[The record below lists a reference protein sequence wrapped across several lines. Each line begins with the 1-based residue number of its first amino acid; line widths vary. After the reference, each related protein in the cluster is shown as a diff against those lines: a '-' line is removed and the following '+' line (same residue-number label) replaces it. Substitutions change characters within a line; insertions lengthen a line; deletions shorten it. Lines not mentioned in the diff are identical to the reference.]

1 MADVR
6 QKKVVQQKGNF
17 SIQEDELLCHIY
29 LEISQDPID
38 GVNQKKDKVWARITE
53 LWNQDKDEN
62 QTRTSKSLQSRFVD
76 LTYCVSKFRGVVRQ
90 VEDDNPSGANEKDIC
105 AKAKQILLDDPNF
118 TKKKL
123 QFDHVWHILKDA
135 EKWADTDEDEQEL
148 YNDELDTSRRP
159 IGREMLLLLS
169 TSNSSQKLAIQRE
182 REENK
187 IMLTSL
193 DTITDPEGREY
204 LRSRKAEIMERRA
217 RQSRQLPAAS
227 DFGNF
232 NNINQFQGGSQ
243 GSFNSGNFASPF
255 QFRTTF
261 GGYGNHHGG
270 AAGYGGVPHYGGSD
284 GSGTSDAHGGARQF
298 RDSGGS
304 ETPSGYGLM
313 PEHGRDD
320 DDLTNY

>member
-159 IGREMLLLLS
+159 IGVKKAKLKRKEANEQTKIAKQIRE
-169 TSNSSQKLAIQRE
+169 SN
-182 REENK
+182 
-187 IMLTSL
+187 
-193 DTITDPEGREY
+193 
-204 LRSRKAEIMERRA
+204 
-217 RQSRQLPAAS
+217 
-227 DFGNF
+227 
-232 NNINQFQGGSQ
+232 
-243 GSFNSGNFASPF
+243 
-255 QFRTTF
+255 
-261 GGYGNHHGG
+261 
-270 AAGYGGVPHYGGSD
+270 
-284 GSGTSDAHGGARQF
+284 
-298 RDSGGS
+298 
-304 ETPSGYGLM
+304 
-313 PEHGRDD
+313 
-320 DDLTNY
+320 